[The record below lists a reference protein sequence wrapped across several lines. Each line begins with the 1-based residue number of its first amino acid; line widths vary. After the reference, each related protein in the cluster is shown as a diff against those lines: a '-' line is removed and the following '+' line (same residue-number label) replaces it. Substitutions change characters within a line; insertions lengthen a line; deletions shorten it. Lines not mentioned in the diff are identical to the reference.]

1 MSGVNKVILIG
12 RLRADPESRQTAG
25 GKSVTNIR
33 LATSEAWKDKQTGE
47 PQERTE
53 WHSVVFFNRVAEIA
67 SLYLR
72 KGSMAY
78 VEGRLQT
85 EKYTDKQ
92 GIERYATKICADVLQ
107 LLGSKND
114 SPEQDRGR
122 QGPQGG
128 GASRQRGDY
137 KDGVER
143 YSTDIIGD
151 DLQLLGGA
159 DSGQSQGAVSAR
171 LPVGPPRSALGAR
184 PAAPAQPAW
193 AGEPSWQDFDDKCP
207 F

>member
-1 MSGVNKVILIG
+1 MSGVNKVFLIG
-12 RLRADPESRQTAG
+12 RLGADPETRQTAG

-53 WHSVVFFNRVAEIA
+53 WHSVVFFDRVAEIA
-67 SLYLR
+67 SQYLR
-72 KGSMAY
+72 NGARAY

-92 GIERYATKICADVLQ
+92 GIERYATKIRADVLQ

-122 QGPQGG
+122 RGPQGG
-128 GASRQRGDY
+128 ASSPQRGDY
-137 KDGVER
+137 MSG
-143 YSTDIIGD
+143 STELED
-151 DLQLLGGA
+151 DP
-159 DSGQSQGAVSAR
+159 D
-171 LPVGPPRSALGAR
+171 PP
-184 PAAPAQPAW
+184 
-193 AGEPSWQDFDDKCP
+193 F
-207 F
+207 

>member
-1 MSGVNKVILIG
+1 
-12 RLRADPESRQTAG
+12 
-25 GKSVTNIR
+25 
-33 LATSEAWKDKQTGE
+33 
-47 PQERTE
+47 
-53 WHSVVFFNRVAEIA
+53 
-67 SLYLR
+67 
-72 KGSMAY
+72 MAY

-92 GIERYATKICADVLQ
+92 GIERYATKIRADVLQ

-128 GASRQRGDY
+128 GGSRQRGDY

-151 DLQLLGGA
+151 DLQLLGLRA
-159 DSGQSQGAVSAR
+159 ATVST
-171 LPVGPPRSALGAR
+171 GCSACTR
-184 PAAPAQPAW
+184 AAGMGW
-193 AGEPSWQDFDDKCP
+193 
-207 F
+207 

>member
-1 MSGVNKVILIG
+1 MSGVNKVFLIG
-12 RLRADPESRQTAG
+12 RLGADPETRQTG
-25 GKSVTNIR
+25 MGKSVTNIR

-53 WHSVVFFNRVAEIA
+53 WHSVVFFDRVAEVA
-67 SLYLR
+67 SQYLR

-92 GIERYATKICADVLQ
+92 GIERYATKIRADVLQ

-114 SPEQDRGR
+114 NLDQDRGR
-122 QGPQGG
+122 PGTQGG
-128 GASRQRGDY
+128 TGSRPPGRGLS
-137 KDGVER
+137 GSPEP
-143 YSTDIIGD
+143 DID
-151 DLQLLGGA
+151 FE
-159 DSGQSQGAVSAR
+159 
-171 LPVGPPRSALGAR
+171 PP
-184 PAAPAQPAW
+184 
-193 AGEPSWQDFDDKCP
+193 P

>member
-12 RLRADPESRQTAG
+12 RLGADPETRQTAG

-33 LATSEAWKDKQTGE
+33 LATSEEWKDKQTGE
-47 PQERTE
+47 KKEATE
-53 WHSVVFFNRVAEIA
+53 WHSVVFFDRVAEIA
-67 SLYLR
+67 SQYLR

-92 GIERYATKICADVLQ
+92 GIERYATKIRADVLQ

-122 QGPQGG
+122 QSPQGSTG
-128 GASRQRGDY
+128 SRQRGDY
-137 KDGVER
+137 M
-143 YSTDIIGD
+143 
-151 DLQLLGGA
+151 
-159 DSGQSQGAVSAR
+159 SGSPEPNVDFE
-171 LPVGPPRSALGAR
+171 PP
-184 PAAPAQPAW
+184 
-193 AGEPSWQDFDDKCP
+193 P

>member
-12 RLRADPESRQTAG
+12 RLGADPESRQTG
-25 GKSVTNIR
+25 SGKSVTNIR

-47 PQERTE
+47 QQERTE
-53 WHSVVFFNRVAEIA
+53 WHSVVFFDRVAETA
-67 SLYLR
+67 SQYLR

-92 GIERYATKICADVLQ
+92 GVERYVTKIRADVLQ
-107 LLGSKND
+107 LLGSRSD

-122 QGPQGG
+122 QSPQGG
-128 GASRQRGDY
+128 AASRQRGGY
-137 KDGVER
+137 M
-143 YSTDIIGD
+143 
-151 DLQLLGGA
+151 
-159 DSGQSQGAVSAR
+159 SGSPEPDVDFE
-171 LPVGPPRSALGAR
+171 PP
-184 PAAPAQPAW
+184 
-193 AGEPSWQDFDDKCP
+193 P

>member
-1 MSGVNKVILIG
+1 MSGVNKVFLIG
-12 RLRADPESRQTAG
+12 RLGADPETRQTG
-25 GKSVTNIR
+25 TGKSVTNIR

-53 WHSVVFFNRVAEIA
+53 WHSVVFFDRVAEVA
-67 SLYLR
+67 SQYLR

-92 GIERYATKICADVLQ
+92 GIERYATKIRADVLQ

-122 QGPQGG
+122 PVTQGG
-128 GASRQRGDY
+128 AGSRQQG
-137 KDGVER
+137 GHMSGAPER
-143 YSTDIIGD
+143 DID
-151 DLQLLGGA
+151 FE
-159 DSGQSQGAVSAR
+159 
-171 LPVGPPRSALGAR
+171 PP
-184 PAAPAQPAW
+184 
-193 AGEPSWQDFDDKCP
+193 P

>member
-12 RLRADPESRQTAG
+12 RLGADPESRQTG
-25 GKSVTNIR
+25 SGKSVTNIR

-47 PQERTE
+47 QQERTE
-53 WHSVVFFNRVAEIA
+53 WHSVVFFDRVAETA
-67 SLYLR
+67 SQYLR

-92 GIERYATKICADVLQ
+92 GIERYVTKIRADVLQ

-114 SPEQDRGR
+114 SPEQSRGR
-122 QGPQGG
+122 QGVQQGSID
-128 GASRQRGDY
+128 SRQRG
-137 KDGVER
+137 GNM
-143 YSTDIIGD
+143 S
-151 DLQLLGGA
+151 GA
-159 DSGQSQGAVSAR
+159 PEPDVDFE
-171 LPVGPPRSALGAR
+171 PP
-184 PAAPAQPAW
+184 
-193 AGEPSWQDFDDKCP
+193 P